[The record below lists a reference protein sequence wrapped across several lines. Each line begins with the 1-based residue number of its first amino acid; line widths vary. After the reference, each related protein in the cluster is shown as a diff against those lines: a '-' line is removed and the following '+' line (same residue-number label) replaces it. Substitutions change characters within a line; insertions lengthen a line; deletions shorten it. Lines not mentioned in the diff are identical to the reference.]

1 MRDKDRTDDK
11 ERAVEGGPPRMSPD
25 EARRRRGRNIAI
37 AVVLGLL
44 VILFYAMTI
53 ARLGENVMNRPM

>member
-1 MRDKDRTDDK
+1 MSDRDPTDDK
-11 ERAVEGGPPRMSPD
+11 ERAVEGGPPKMSPE
-25 EARRRRGRNIAI
+25 EAKRRRGRNIAI